1 MSPAATTSIEDADV
15 AILAAADRLFYE
27 RGVAGVGMDDVRDA
41 AGVSLRRL
49 YSLYPS
55 KRELVAAW
63 LRDRHQRWMA
73 WFCDAVDAAAARGID
88 PVLATFDAIEQW
100 ASGPTYRGCAFL
112 NVVAETTEIDDEHRA
127 IAASHKRDLV
137 GLLATLASSS
147 HTDAPGWLPGA
158 LGVLI
163 DGCIVQAAVFGSLEP
178 VRDARRAAAQLV
190 GVAE

>member
-1 MSPAATTSIEDADV
+1 MSPAATHSPDDAGI

-49 YSLYPS
+49 YALYPS
-55 KRELVAAW
+55 KRDLVAAW
-63 LRDRHQRWMA
+63 LRDRHDRWMA
-73 WFCDAVDAAAARGID
+73 WFQAAVELAVADGRD
-88 PVLATFDAIEQW
+88 PVVATFDAIEQW

-127 IAASHKRDLV
+127 IAAAHKRDLV
-137 GLLATLASSS
+137 QHLAALAARS
-147 HTDAPGWLPGA
+147 HPEAPDWLPGA

-163 DGCIVQAAVFGSLEP
+163 DGCIVQAAVFGNVAP
-178 VRDARRAAAQLV
+178 VHDARRAAAQLV
-190 GVAE
+190 GVLV